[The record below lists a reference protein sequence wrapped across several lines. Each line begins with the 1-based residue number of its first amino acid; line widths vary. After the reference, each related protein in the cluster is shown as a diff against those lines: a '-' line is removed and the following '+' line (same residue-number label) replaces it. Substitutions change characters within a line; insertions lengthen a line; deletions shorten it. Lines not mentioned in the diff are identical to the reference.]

1 MSKWRP
7 KSRRMAIFETCR
19 SWRRLTKAPPGG
31 ERRPSFGAAA
41 ISLPPVAPPQ
51 ACLTRS
57 RQASILAAV
66 LPAQPREDGVF
77 FQKSRAFCPAWGDQ
91 AVTDSVEDA
100 TSACSFSSSLL
111 IRSDTSLE
119 KPAATSLLDCSEASS
134 SLIDTVPSLLVSA
147 AS

>member
-1 MSKWRP
+1 MAAP
-7 KSRRMAIFETCR
+7 HQGPAGRRASI
-19 SWRRLTKAPPGG
+19 SY
-31 ERRPSFGAAA
+31 GAAA

-77 FQKSRAFCPAWGDQ
+77 FQKSQAFCPAWEDQ

-100 TSACSFSSSLL
+100 TSACSFSSSLA
-111 IRSDTSLE
+111 IRSETSLE
-119 KPAATSLLDCSEASS
+119 KPAATSLLDCREASS